1 MQTPQEWV
9 QASFTLIR
17 ERIDLSTRQ
26 LDTLREV
33 ERQMLHTIDTE
44 DVFESEDEEPTRFE
58 IAYRRVTD
66 LSSGVRV
73 IGVVSDQGSMQ
84 FGEFETV
91 KRVEV
96 EDDSLVVMIDFED
109 SLALTVHRLA
119 WAVILLD
126 G

>member
-1 MQTPQEWV
+1 VQTPQEWV

-33 ERQMLHTIDTE
+33 ERQMLHKIDTE
-44 DVFESEDEEPTRFE
+44 EVFEDEEPMRFE

-96 EDDSLVVMIDFED
+96 EDDSLVVMIDFEG

>member
-33 ERQMLHTIDTE
+33 ERQMLHKIDTE
-44 DVFESEDEEPTRFE
+44 EVFEDEEPTRFE

-66 LSSGVRV
+66 LSSGARV
-73 IGVVSDQGSMQ
+73 IGVVSDQGSMK